1 MSKSTLAAKAALTL
15 AMAAAS
21 AMPAMAQDV
30 SPQGKAP
37 AAKKAYEKIE
47 IPALRSFTTPTPE
60 RVELSNGM
68 VLFLLEDHELPVID
82 MAVSFRGGSGWE
94 MRSEAGLTGFM
105 ASVMRSGG
113 TTSLPGDALDEKL
126 ESLAASIEVG
136 AGLTQVTVS
145 LSSLKDEFEG
155 LLPLMLD
162 VIQNPAFPQEKLD
175 LAKTQALSGL
185 ARRNDDPGD
194 IASRE
199 FDRALFSDDLP
210 FGWTQERDTIK
221 PLTREHLIA
230 RHKDIFFANRAVAGI
245 VGDFDA
251 AAMKKTL
258 EAVFNK
264 LPSAEEKLADLP
276 KVAGEAKPRVVLI
289 DRPEINQT
297 NIFMGHVGVQRTPDD
312 PDYFAVVVANNILGG
327 GGFSSRLLQNVRTD
341 LGLAYSV
348 YSYFQAPYTHR
359 GRFALGC
366 QTKSE
371 TTFKALRAMLSE
383 VERIAGEPVSAEE
396 LAVAKESILQ
406 SLVFSNA
413 QRSSILERATRYEI
427 NNFPQDYLD
436 RFQAGIAKVT
446 VADVQAAAK
455 KHMRPEA
462 MVYVLVGK
470 VDRVGQRRDR
480 RRRGGPRR
488 SSRADQGQG
497 DLRRGGRDSGRRGHA
512 ARRRQPSRQGQG
524 HDRHTERSAARPG
537 RDGGRVRTEAT
548 QAQLDPSL
556 WPGHPVLRRKRRLG
570 DAARRC
576 GHRSAAEP
584 GQGPGEASRAGR
596 HVVPQVAARR

>member
-1 MSKSTLAAKAALTL
+1 
-15 AMAAAS
+15 
-21 AMPAMAQDV
+21 
-30 SPQGKAP
+30 
-37 AAKKAYEKIE
+37 
-47 IPALRSFTTPTPE
+47 
-60 RVELSNGM
+60 
-68 VLFLLEDHELPVID
+68 
-82 MAVSFRGGSGWE
+82 
-94 MRSEAGLTGFM
+94 
-105 ASVMRSGG
+105 
-113 TTSLPGDALDEKL
+113 
-126 ESLAASIEVG
+126 
-136 AGLTQVTVS
+136 
-145 LSSLKDEFEG
+145 G

-289 DRPEINQT
+289 NRPEINQT

-470 VDRVGQRRDR
+470 VESFDEKPDALGLPVEEIDVDKPAWASEETAGEEAAPVDPHALTKGKAIYAEAVEILGGADTLRGVVS
-480 RRRGGPRR
+480 RRGKGKGTIGTPNGPLPVQVETVVVYAQKQLKL
-488 SSRADQGQG
+488 SLTLPFGLVIQCYDGKAGWVMQPGG
-497 DLRRGGRDSGRRGHA
+497 VVIDLPPSQAKDLAKQVEQDDMSFLKSLLDAEGPAFNGTRKFGEVEGALVLAHESNLLFLDPQTKAIIGRESVSDTGTMTTYYQDIREVSGLRL
-512 ARRRQPSRQGQG
+512 PFS
-524 HDRHTERSAARPG
+524 
-537 RDGGRVRTEAT
+537 VRTVQDGNEAISIT
-548 QAQLDPSL
+548 FDSL
-556 WPGHPVLRRKRRLG
+556 ELNPELPEDTFSKP
-570 DAARRC
+570 
-576 GHRSAAEP
+576 EK
-584 GQGPGEASRAGR
+584 
-596 HVVPQVAARR
+596 